1 MPVMDYIRARVRQ
14 PDCLWAVFPD
24 NHGSVF
30 SPMNNQVFPIPGSA
44 TSGSTDVKD
53 GLLTLQNVLCQ
64 SGTDGTF
71 LFPSKTTTAPLII
84 SKMWLSGMTPN
95 HTVIMRMLIPSVT
108 ISDPIGIG
116 FIAGTGVPHNG
127 TYGTRCMV
135 EIDANCGDLSDPS
148 STPNITDIRVTGQV
162 AIATH
167 SENTADS
174 YGSAV
179 KCYKRYSSV
188 DAGKKELFDKFITLA
203 LTCDQ
208 TTRRGNLYLNG
219 DLVAS
224 TSQWSDTRD
233 ELSVGQ
239 PVDNSYRSCRFGIG
253 NANNNYKNSD
263 CKMILEYG
271 AVFNTAMTPEEIKLI
286 SEN

>member
-24 NHGSVF
+24 NNGSVF
-30 SPMNNQVFPIPGSA
+30 SPMNNQVFPVPGSA

-71 LFPSKTTTAPLII
+71 LFPSKTTTAPLIT
-84 SKMWLSGMTPN
+84 SNLYLAGMTPN
-95 HTVIMRMLIPSVT
+95 HTVIMRMLIPSMT
-108 ISDPIGIG
+108 ITDNIGIG
-116 FIAGTGVPHNG
+116 FIAGAGAPLNG
-127 TYGTRCMV
+127 TYGTECIV
-135 EIDANCGDLSDPS
+135 EIDATSGDPS
-148 STPNITDIRVTGQV
+148 NPSPTINDIRVTGQV
-162 AIATH
+162 AVATH

-174 YGSAV
+174 YGSGV
-179 KCYKRYSSV
+179 RCYKGYSSV

-253 NANNNYKNSD
+253 NNNNNYKTSN
-263 CKMILEYG
+263 CHALFEYG
-271 AVFNTAMTPEEIKLI
+271 AVFNTVMTPDEIKLI